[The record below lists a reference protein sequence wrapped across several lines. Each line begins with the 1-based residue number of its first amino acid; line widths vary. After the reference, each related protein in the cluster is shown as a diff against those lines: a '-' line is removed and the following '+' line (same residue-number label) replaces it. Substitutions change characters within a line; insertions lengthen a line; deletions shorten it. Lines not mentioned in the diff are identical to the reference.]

1 MRVIRSLQRHN
12 NIPLLPPLTE
22 VYKQFPFMYNQSVA
36 SGPSLVSDIYGLPLV
51 RPGCRVPTWIKRRH
65 RYLKKLS
72 PAARNTLLTGDPFF
86 AFDNTAYDSEW
97 PPSLLPQAPCHR
109 ARPKFLLRRMLSYLR
124 SLLFSSIRL
133 SSLASSSPV
142 F

>member
-1 MRVIRSLQRHN
+1 
-12 NIPLLPPLTE
+12 
-22 VYKQFPFMYNQSVA
+22 MYNQSVA

-51 RPGCRVPTWIKRRH
+51 RPGCRVPTWIKRRR

-97 PPSLLPQAPCHR
+97 TSSLPTAPIVARAGPMPPGPAPIPTPADVVLPPVPPVLLTPSLL
-109 ARPKFLLRRMLSYLR
+109 SYL
-124 SLLFSSIRL
+124 LLSCRL
-133 SSLASSSPV
+133 AHPYVQALNPPFLTTITTKS
-142 F
+142 